1 MESRLT
7 RLASICCL
15 ATALACGGDPLSPE
29 EQVRTVIEAMEQ
41 AAEEGDVSAF
51 KAIVSERYEDHY
63 GHDKRSLAAYVTFH
77 VMRHSHRRFFA
88 RVRSVEIR
96 DDGRAEVVVVAAV
109 SGRDVSGIEELVGLQ
124 ADVYKIDMDLDDEG
138 DGDWRVVWAQ
148 WKRTPPTDLL

>member
-1 MESRLT
+1 MGSRLV
-7 RLASICCL
+7 RLASICLL
-15 ATALACGGDPLSPE
+15 AAALACGGDPLSPE
-29 EQVRTVIEAMEQ
+29 EQVRTVIETMEQ

-51 KAIVSERYEDHY
+51 KAIVSESYQDHY
-63 GHDKRSLAAYVTFH
+63 GHDKRSLAAYVTYH

-96 DDGRAEVVVVAAV
+96 DDGRAEVVVVAAI
-109 SGRDVSGIEELVGLQ
+109 SGREVSGIEEWVGLHG
-124 ADVYKIDMDLDDEG
+124 DVYKIDMDLDDEG